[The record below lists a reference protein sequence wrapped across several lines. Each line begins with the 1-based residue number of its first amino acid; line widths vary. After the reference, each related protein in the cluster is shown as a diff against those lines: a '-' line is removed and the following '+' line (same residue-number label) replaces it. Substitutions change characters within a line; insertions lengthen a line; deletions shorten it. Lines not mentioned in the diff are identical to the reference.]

1 MKTTNLRADAN
12 TTSRAGAYSGT
23 HTLSINIGPPT
34 DDCVVIGTGLLTLD
48 VVINADV
55 GDVPRLYAGG
65 TCGNVLTILSYLG
78 WHSYPVARLNGDTA
92 SKRVLRDLKEW
103 GVNVNFAKRSPKA
116 STPIIVHQISR
127 GRDGTPSHKFTW
139 TCPQCG
145 AWLPSYKAITNE
157 AANKIAP
164 RIKSPK
170 VFFMD
175 RVSRGILTL
184 AETCAKKGALVV
196 LEPAGTVDPKL
207 FAEALAVSHILKYS
221 HDRIHAFA
229 DLLKGASKPALEI
242 ETRGR
247 EGLRY
252 RSSLDGCPNLQWRN
266 VPAYP
271 VLGFKDSAGAG
282 DWCSAGL
289 IHALGQ
295 KGVAGFL
302 ATDSTQLTNAIRLGQ
317 AMASWTCGFEGAR
330 GGMYEVDKESFRAA
344 IEELLSE
351 TRAGNSTQAV
361 GKVKKVGRRKRSIC
375 PACDQSKGRYTA
387 LSRI

>member
-1 MKTTNLRADAN
+1 ME
-12 TTSRAGAYSGT
+12 
-23 HTLSINIGPPT
+23 
-34 DDCVVIGTGLLTLD
+34 DCVVVGTGLLTLD
-48 VVINADV
+48 VVINSDAR
-55 GDVPRLYAGG
+55 GVPRLYAGG

-78 WHSYPVARLNGDTA
+78 WRSYPVARLNGDTA
-92 SKRVLRDLKEW
+92 SKRVLRDLKDW
-103 GVNVNFAKRSPKA
+103 GVDVSLAKQRPEA

-139 TCPQCG
+139 VCPQCG

-184 AETCAKKGALVV
+184 AEACADKGALVV
-196 LEPAGTVDPKL
+196 FEPAGASDPKL
-207 FAEALAVSHILKYS
+207 FAEALALSHVLKYS
-221 HDRIHAFA
+221 HDRVRAFA
-229 DLLKGASKPALEI
+229 GLLKGAAKPPLEI

-252 RSSLDGCPNLQWRN
+252 RGCIAGCHTHQWCD
-266 VPAYP
+266 VAAYP
-271 VLGFKDSAGAG
+271 VARFRDSAGAG

-295 KGVAGFL
+295 GGAAGFL
-302 ATDSTQLTNAIRLGQ
+302 EANPVELLNALRLGQ
-317 AMASWTCGFEGAR
+317 AMAAWTCGFEGAR
-330 GGMYEVDKESFRAA
+330 GGMYEVDRESFRAA
-344 IEELLSE
+344 VGEMLTDAISQGSD
-351 TRAGNSTQAV
+351 RAVS
-361 GKVKKVGRRKRSIC
+361 KVKKSSRRNSSIC
-375 PACDQSKGRYTA
+375 PACKPSPGRHSSS
-387 LSRI
+387 SRA